1 MFLSLEAAAK
11 HANVTVEDVFSYIS
25 SGKLKA
31 KTATEAGVVNYSVE
45 IKELDKFL
53 AGITKEADS
62 DFEDDFFSDSL
73 DQRSNS
79 PVIRRVLTAEAV
91 SDLRVQTQIL
101 ASRIDTLERLF
112 SEFIDLEK
120 NESTLILENSWKISE
135 ELKVNENQGDMP
147 NKNFVTEQ
155 SVDVVEGKKIVSK
168 RDERTGLEKVEVL
181 STREEDD
188 RMAEDDEISAA
199 RLSASRVSDKEQSK
213 IHSVKI
219 DQDVQQKEKIAG
231 GIKAKLLEKAGLEK
245 EKDASDEVVTDEIAA
260 DGRVE
265 EVKSVSDRLAQYQIK
280 LERAKQVANQ
290 LWH

>member
-1 MFLSLEAAAK
+1 MLIRKCWQLE
-11 HANVTVEDVFSYIS
+11 DY
-25 SGKLKA
+25 
-31 KTATEAGVVNYSVE
+31 
-45 IKELDKFL
+45 KFL

-62 DFEDDFFSDSL
+62 DFEDDFFSGSS
-73 DQRSNS
+73 DQRSKS

-135 ELKVNENQGDMP
+135 ELKVNEKQGDTP
-147 NKNFVTEQ
+147 NRIIVNEQ

-168 RDERTGLEKVEVL
+168 RDERTELEKVEVL
-181 STREEDD
+181 SPREDD

-199 RLSASRVSDKEQSK
+199 RLSASTVSDKEQAK
-213 IHSVKI
+213 NHSVKI
-219 DQDVQQKEKIAG
+219 DLDDQQKEKAAS
-231 GIKAKLLEKAGLEK
+231 GIKAKLLAKAGLEK
-245 EKDASDEVVTDEIAA
+245 ENDASDEVVTDEIAA
-260 DGRVE
+260 DGKVE
-265 EVKSVSDRLAQYQIK
+265 EAKSVSDRLAQYQIK
-280 LERAKQVANQ
+280 LERAKQAANQ